1 MVMDSTQ
8 KRMSGYSE
16 YWRKNKSA
24 VESQELIKVLLAL
37 RKVGRHIASNV
48 KTIEWGGMSA
58 PDPVAKIEINAGL
71 ARGEY
76 PLPPD
81 KMDILVG
88 ITARETFYCKI
99 HSDVVLLKLKK
110 KLGEVPPDL
119 DFLVRIGEDIFT
131 RHIAKDTVWKY
142 YLPFCWLHVRSPND
156 RDVARPPTVRS
167 LLHIFVDYVLSDRL
181 AVNMHPAYYDLFQR
195 LTVAKGEIIDCAK
208 TLSALKRCNLRVD
221 IYQHLWKDVMAG
233 AASWDSD
240 DSLEGLST
248 PEGGTAGTE
257 ECEDGQ
263 RLEIKDCQ
271 EDQLDCRENETESQ
285 PRLMQHI
292 KDILEEQ
299 EEKNLNEHIEGIAD
313 DEKSGIVD
321 TCFVKSG
328 LHCRIDPDAAL
339 VARLRRIFQ
348 QQRVVRS
355 RRYHYQRA
363 LPTGKIDGRRLYR
376 FALDG
381 RLFRQREYVYHD
393 NTRNIAILVDGS
405 ASMRGGLPG
414 GGKDWARTERVF
426 VSLAEAIKDTG
437 NRLDVFAYCE
447 SGGICEVS
455 CLAYNNHIYTVRPSG
470 RTPTGQAIVAAAL
483 KLPKDKPRLIIHVTD
498 GEPNCGLSVKKG
510 IEFCDRTGVEIVT
523 IGAYYDEEMKV
534 VLEKQYENRAILV
547 DSLELLPER
556 MEEVLRTRLLN

>member
-1 MVMDSTQ
+1 MAATPN
-8 KRMSGYSE
+8 RMLEYSE

-58 PDPVAKIEINAGL
+58 PDPVAKIEINAEL

-76 PLPPD
+76 PLPPH

-88 ITARETFYCKI
+88 IAAREAFCCKI
-99 HSDVVLLKLKK
+99 HSDMVLLRLKR

-119 DFLVRIGEDIFT
+119 DFLIGTGEDIFI
-131 RHIAKDTVWKY
+131 RYIAKNTVWKY
-142 YLPFCWLHVRSPND
+142 YLPFCWLHVRSPNG

-167 LLHIFVDYVLSDRL
+167 LLHIFADYVLSDKL
-181 AVNMHPAYYDLFQR
+181 AVNMHPDYYDLFQR
-195 LTVAKGEIIDCAK
+195 LIVVRDEIINCAK
-208 TLSALKRCNLRVD
+208 ELSVSKRCDLRVD
-221 IYQHLWKDVMAG
+221 IYQHLWKDVMEG

-240 DSLEGLST
+240 DFPEGLPT
-248 PEGGTAGTE
+248 PEGRTAETE
-257 ECEDGQ
+257 ECEDDQ
-263 RLEIKDCQ
+263 SSEIEDCQ
-271 EDQLDCRENETESQ
+271 EDQLGCRESEIESQ
-285 PRLMQHI
+285 LMQHI
-292 KDILEEQ
+292 KDILCEQ
-299 EEKNLNEHIEGIAD
+299 EEKSLNEHMEGIAD

-328 LHCRIDPDAAL
+328 LHCRIDSDAAL
-339 VARLRRIFQ
+339 VSRLRRIFQ
-348 QQRVVRS
+348 QQRTVRS

-393 NTRNIAILVDGS
+393 NTRNISILVDGS
-405 ASMRGGLPG
+405 ASMTGGLPG

-447 SGGICEVS
+447 RGGICEVS
-455 CLAYNNHIYTVRPSG
+455 CLAYNNKIYTVRPSG
-470 RTPTGQAIVAAAL
+470 RTPTGQAIVAVAL
-483 KLPKDKPRLIIHVTD
+483 KLPRDKPRLIIHVTD
-498 GEPNCGLSVKKG
+498 GESNCGLSVKKG

-534 VLEKQYENRAILV
+534 ALEKQYENRAILV

-556 MEEVLRTRLLN
+556 MEEALRTRLLN